1 MASSSDAARGQRG
14 FIPPQN
20 DSERFLMRRVEE
32 LCRTAE
38 NRGIARSTGFL
49 SDREQAL
56 AAAAMNRAQCGCGRF
71 WGGWPGAERRV
82 LCLEPPG
89 TWAPEPVAALRIA
102 AKGEPLPGHR
112 DLLGAMLG
120 LGIERVC
127 VGDILPDAQD
137 PAVFYAFVLE
147 EKADFL
153 AAELTQAGRAAVCAA
168 RCAAVPEHVLAAPQ
182 RALREATVPSLR
194 ADAVLGAMMN
204 TSRALAAQAIA
215 AGKVEVNHLPLRT
228 AHEPVYEG
236 DLFTVRGQGR
246 WRLQAVGGKS
256 RKDRIFIT
264 FFQY

>member
-49 SDREQAL
+49 SDREQ
-56 AAAAMNRAQCGCGRF
+56 
-71 WGGWPGAERRV
+71 
-82 LCLEPPG
+82 
-89 TWAPEPVAALRIA
+89 
-102 AKGEPLPGHR
+102 
-112 DLLGAMLG
+112 
-120 LGIERVC
+120 
-127 VGDILPDAQD
+127 
-137 PAVFYAFVLE
+137 
-147 EKADFL
+147 
-153 AAELTQAGRAAVCAA
+153 
-168 RCAAVPEHVLAAPQ
+168 
-182 RALREATVPSLR
+182 
-194 ADAVLGAMMN
+194 
-204 TSRALAAQAIA
+204 ALAAQAIA